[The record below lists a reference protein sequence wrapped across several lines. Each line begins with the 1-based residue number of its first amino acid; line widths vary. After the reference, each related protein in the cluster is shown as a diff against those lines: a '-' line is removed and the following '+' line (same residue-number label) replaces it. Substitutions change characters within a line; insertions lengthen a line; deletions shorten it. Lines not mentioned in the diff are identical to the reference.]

1 MLFSPSDLIHKSI
14 LQLKKSKDDGNV
26 WFKSDHLING
36 GHRLHEFLSILFSVM
51 ITHCYNARDLRISL
65 ILSIPRHEML
75 LSTHSLNPSL
85 CGGGVSD
92 HPAVGPPASLSLHLA
107 SSSITP
113 AGSVH
118 ESRGENVVRTWVQLK
133 R

>member
-85 CGGGVSD
+85 CGGGCPIIPLLV
-92 HPAVGPPASLSLHLA
+92 HQPAYPSIWLAAPSLQ
-107 SSSITP
+107 
-113 AGSVH
+113 
-118 ESRGENVVRTWVQLK
+118 RGLSTNPGVKMWCVRGCS
-133 R
+133 